1 MRRRACGGGR
11 RLLSFSRPP
20 SLPSRSVVLVTLS
33 SEEEEEANYG
43 HLNGRIGRGR
53 RATRTEH
60 DGPAHSESVK
70 LKGEWADGRTDRRRY
85 YRTGEEDRY
94 NQRCPNG
101 RESMARLRF
110 LRVCDVSAPNEAFQA

>member
-1 MRRRACGGGR
+1 MRRACGGGR
-11 RLLSFSRPP
+11 RLLSFFRPP

-70 LKGEWADGRTDRRRY
+70 GEWADADAIHSLK
-85 YRTGEEDRY
+85 
-94 NQRCPNG
+94 P
-101 RESMARLRF
+101 
-110 LRVCDVSAPNEAFQA
+110 V